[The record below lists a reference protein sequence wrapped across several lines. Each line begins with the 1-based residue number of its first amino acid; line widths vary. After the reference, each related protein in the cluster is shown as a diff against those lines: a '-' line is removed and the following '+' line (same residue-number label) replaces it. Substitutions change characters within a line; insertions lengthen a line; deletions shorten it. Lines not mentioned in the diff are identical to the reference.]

1 MKILNRHYKISKL
14 AYIVSSIWTVLMKGL
29 DGFEVYSNMRNIDE
43 NVQVCFITA
52 SNTFFEKY
60 KKLYPGIE
68 KEFHTKANYD

>member
-1 MKILNRHYKISKL
+1 
-14 AYIVSSIWTVLMKGL
+14 MKGV
-29 DGFEVYSNMRNIDE
+29 DGFELYNNMRNIDE

-68 KEFHTKANYD
+68 KECFIQKPTDYQKKCCKILLKSRGMDPLRT